1 MKSALNSAARQTDM
15 HDAAKKKKKKR
26 SIRKTNGN

>member
-15 HDAAKKKKKKR
+15 HDAAKKKKKK
-26 SIRKTNGN
+26 KVNKEN

>member
-15 HDAAKKKKKKR
+15 HDAAKKKKKKVN
-26 SIRKTNGN
+26 KEN

>member
-15 HDAAKKKKKKR
+15 HDAAKKKKR